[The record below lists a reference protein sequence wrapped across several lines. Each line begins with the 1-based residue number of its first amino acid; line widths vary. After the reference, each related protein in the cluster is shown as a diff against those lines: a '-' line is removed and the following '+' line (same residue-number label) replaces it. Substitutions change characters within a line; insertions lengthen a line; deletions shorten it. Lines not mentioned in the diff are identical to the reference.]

1 MKSKDEQIHE
11 LEQQV
16 SDMAMEIT
24 RLRKENKELKEY
36 IFDVFTNKHKYFKL
50 SDIQSELT
58 ARSEEHTS
66 ELQSP
71 D

>member
-1 MKSKDEQIHE
+1 MTDKMNDKIHE

-16 SDMAMEIT
+16 SDMAIEIV

-58 ARSEEHTS
+58 AQNH
-66 ELQSP
+66 QSNSILP
-71 D
+71 DH

>member
-58 ARSEEHTS
+58 AQNH
-66 ELQSP
+66 QSNLDPP
-71 D
+71 DH

>member
-50 SDIQSELT
+50 LDIQSELT
-58 ARSEEHTS
+58 AQNH
-66 ELQSP
+66 QSNSTLL
-71 D
+71 DH

>member
-24 RLRKENKELKEY
+24 RLKRLIEEISKVKDSHFIDYLKSLGTQLLEEAQ
-36 IFDVFTNKHKYFKL
+36 NH
-50 SDIQSELT
+50 QSNLDP
-58 ARSEEHTS
+58 
-66 ELQSP
+66 L
-71 D
+71 DL

>member
-1 MKSKDEQIHE
+1 MKSKDDIIHE

-24 RLRKENKELKEY
+24 RLRKESKELKEY

-58 ARSEEHTS
+58 AQNR
-66 ELQSP
+66 QSNSIPP
-71 D
+71 DH